1 MTNSLKKNT
10 DLLIVGGGI
19 FGASIAYYFKRDNPD
34 KEVVVY
40 ERNEM
45 CSGNTSLAAALLS
58 RVRTNQ
64 ASIPLA
70 VETFRVIK
78 ELEEITN
85 DRLPVHYTG
94 AIHLAVKP
102 EKVIQVEEMM
112 KVASENNIEW
122 ESITDSHANKMVPW
136 LNASKAEKIFY
147 VPGEA
152 YTDAYLLGKA
162 FVNAAKALGVIFK
175 RNTEV
180 TDLIKSNQNVIG
192 ISTKSGIH
200 EAEKTILAAGVWS
213 TYLAYKIGLGL
224 PMAPIRSQYWIT
236 EPSETLFL
244 PASPTVIIP
253 DASFYAR
260 PQGNSLLFGIREI
273 NQMYCDLRIL
283 PEKITEYKFS
293 TDNGWQDLIESF
305 KKIVPFFNQ
314 FGNTGIKD
322 YIAGFSAYTPDNM
335 LIAGECRE
343 IRGLIIAGGCVGS
356 GISVAGGIGLG
367 IAHLAA
373 GKANPFDFSQ
383 FRVDRFG
390 TYDPYK
396 RENILRCAEARSKK
410 TCG

>member
-1 MTNSLKKNT
+1 LKKST
-10 DLLIVGGGI
+10 GLLVVGGGI

-58 RVRTNQ
+58 RVRTNP
-64 ASIPLA
+64 ASIPLS

-85 DRLPVHYTG
+85 DKLPVHYTG
-94 AIHLAVKP
+94 AIHLAVKH
-102 EKVIQVEEMM
+102 ENVIQLEEMM
-112 KVASENNIEW
+112 KVAGENNIEW
-122 ESITDSHANKMVPW
+122 ESITASKATKMVPW
-136 LNASKAEKIFY
+136 LNASSAEKIFF

-152 YTDAYLLGKA
+152 YTDAYLLGGA
-162 FVNAAKALGVIFK
+162 FVNAAKALGVNFK
-175 RNTEV
+175 KNTEV
-180 TDLIKSNQNVIG
+180 TDLIKNNQKVIG
-192 ISTKSGIH
+192 IRTKSGIH
-200 EAEKTILAAGVWS
+200 EAEKTVLAAGVWS
-213 TYLAYKIGLGL
+213 THLAYKIGLAL

-236 EPSETLFL
+236 EPSETTFL
-244 PASPTVIIP
+244 PSSPSVIIP

-260 PQGNSLLFGIREI
+260 PQSNSLLFGIREA
-273 NQMYCDLRIL
+273 NQMYSDLRIL
-283 PEKITEYKFS
+283 PEKITDIKFS
-293 TDNGWQDLIESF
+293 TDKGWQDLIESF
-305 KKIVPFFNQ
+305 GKIVPFFNQ

-335 LIAGECRE
+335 FIAGECHD
-343 IRGLIIAGGCVGS
+343 IKGLLIATGCVGS

-367 IAHLAA
+367 IAQIAA
-373 GKANPFDFSQ
+373 GKPNPFDFSQ

-396 RENILRCAEARSKK
+396 RENILKCAEARSGK